1 MKKIL
6 FTFLITLFA
15 VPGLKAQDHFLN
27 PILAGWYPD
36 PAITDD
42 SKGNFYMVHSTF
54 AFYPGI
60 PIFHSTDLVNWKQI
74 GNIIDRPDQVALAG
88 LGSSRGIFAPDISY
102 DDGTFYMTTTLVDGK
117 GNFVMTAKNPAG
129 PWSDP
134 VWLPEVSG
142 IDPGL
147 FFDDNGKSYLVY
159 NSEAPNNEPLYD
171 GHRTIRMI
179 EFDKENLKTIGENRI
194 LVNGGV
200 DISTKPVWAEGP
212 RIYKE
217 NGYYYLMTAEGGTA
231 VNHSEMI
238 YRTKDI
244 NADFI
249 PYEDNPILTQRHLDP
264 DREDPITSAGH
275 ADIVQHP
282 NGDWYGIFLA
292 VRPYEGDYYNTGRET
307 FLTPVKW
314 ENDWPIFDLGGEEIK
329 YAYPLPEGVEL
340 KENLPPL
347 NGNFSFTENFTG
359 NKLPPNW
366 LMLRNPKSEWYDLNK
381 HKQGIVLETRPET
394 VSGTGNPSFLGHRQ
408 QHLKGEASLA
418 LEFRAKNENEKA
430 GLIAFQGEDHYY
442 YAALSKKNGSPVLQ
456 LYKADELLETV
467 PLKKRTEEVE
477 LRLKFDNDVYSFQYK
492 TTGKWKNLGKELD
505 GKFLSTKEAGGF
517 VGVNIGPYT
526 TSNNAKSQNEAYFRW
541 FKYTGNDDVYE
552 EIKNKL

>member
-1 MKKIL
+1 MKNFIVTL
-6 FTFLITLFA
+6 LLIFTVSA
-15 VPGLKAQDHFLN
+15 VKAQDHFLN

-36 PAITDD
+36 PAITSDGE
-42 SKGNFYMVHSTF
+42 GNFYMVHSTF
-54 AFYPGI
+54 SFYPGI
-60 PIFHSTDLVNWKQI
+60 PVFHSKDLVNWKQI
-74 GNIIDRPDQVALAG
+74 GNAIDRPEQVDFTG
-88 LGSSRGIFAPDISY
+88 LGTSRGVFAPDISY
-102 DDGTFYMTTTLVDGK
+102 NDGTFYLTSTIVDGK
-117 GNFVMTAKNPAG
+117 GNFVMTAKDPAG

-159 NSEAPNNEPLYD
+159 NSEAPNNEPLYS

-179 EFDKENLKTIGENRI
+179 EFDKENLKTIGDNRI

-200 DISTKPVWAEGP
+200 DISTEPVWAEGP

-238 YRTKDI
+238 YRTRDI
-244 NADFI
+244 NDEFI
-249 PYEDNPILTQRHLDP
+249 PYEDNPILTQRHLNP
-264 DREDPITSAGH
+264 DRENPVTSAGH

-307 FLTPVKW
+307 FLAPVKW
-314 ENDWPIFDLGGEEIK
+314 EDDWPIFDLDGEEIK

-340 KENLPPL
+340 NKNLPPL
-347 NGNFSFTENFTG
+347 NGNFSFTENFTA
-359 NKLPPNW
+359 NELPLDW
-366 LMLRNPKSEWYDLNK
+366 LMLRNPETDWYDLK
-381 HKQGIVLETRPET
+381 KFEQGVVLQTRPET
-394 VSGTGNPSFLGHRQ
+394 VSGDGNPSFLGHRQ
-408 QHLKGEASLA
+408 QHLTGEASIKLKFKP
-418 LEFRAKNENEKA
+418 ENENEKA
-430 GLIAFQGEDHYY
+430 GLLAFQNEDYFF
-442 YAALSKKNGSPVLQ
+442 YAAVSAVNGSPVVQ
-456 LYKADELLETV
+456 LFKADELLETV
-467 PLKKRTEEVE
+467 PVPENTENVE
-477 LRLKFDNDVYSFQYK
+477 LKVNFDEDVYTFQYR
-492 TTGKWKNLGKELD
+492 TNGNWKNLGGELD

-526 TSNNAKSQNEAYFRW
+526 TSSGEASENEAYFEW
-541 FKYTGNDDVYE
+541 FKYRGNDDVY
-552 EIKNKL
+552 KNIEK